1 MIKPVSYLRYLLVAS
16 IYLSCQSD
24 HRYFKRRS
32 LMELAESEL
41 HRLRFAACER
51 IAKLMIDSV
60 QDDAYL
66 FTDML
71 LKRYHGSIV
80 GLI

>member
-1 MIKPVSYLRYLLVAS
+1 MTKPVSYLRSSLVAS
-16 IYLSCQSD
+16 LHLDGRSD

-60 QDDAYL
+60 HDDAYL

-71 LKRYHGSIV
+71 LKRYDGSTV
-80 GLI
+80 CG